1 METIHRFYNKMK
13 NRKNRE
19 IIAINEENGECR
31 KFESVSEFAKEHRVI
46 VQAAQS
52 ALERGWACDGW
63 KIYDMP
69 ERIRER
75 MRELESQ
82 IEVVEAALSRVS

>member
-1 METIHRFYNKMK
+1 MK

-19 IIAINEENGECR
+19 IVAINQETGECR
-31 KFESVSEFAKEHRVI
+31 KFGSVSEFAKEHRVI

-63 KIYDMP
+63 KVYDLP

-75 MRELESQ
+75 MQDLEAQ
-82 IEVVEAALSRVS
+82 IEVVEAAMSKVI